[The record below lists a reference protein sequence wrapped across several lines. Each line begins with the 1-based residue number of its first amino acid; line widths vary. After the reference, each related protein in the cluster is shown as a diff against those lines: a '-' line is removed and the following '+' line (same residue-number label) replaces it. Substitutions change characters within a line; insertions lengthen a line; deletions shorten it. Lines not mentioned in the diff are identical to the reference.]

1 MENKQPYSVYKKAKN
16 YKKKWITIKAESK
29 SVLLIMIGIVS
40 ASFGLN
46 GFLLPNKFIDGGI
59 TGISLL
65 LTEITHL
72 PLSILL
78 VVINIPFIFLGYV
91 TLGKQFAIKTSFAKI
106 YLQFK
111 LMKKKKLFPFFL
123 NSTQKINH

>member
-16 YKKKWITIKAESK
+16 YKKKWVTIKAESK
-29 SVLLIMIGIVS
+29 SVILIIIGIVS

-46 GFLLPNKFIDGGI
+46 GFLLPSKFIDGGI

-91 TLGKQFAIKTSFAKI
+91 TLGKQFA
-106 YLQFK
+106 L
-111 LMKKKKLFPFFL
+111 
-123 NSTQKINH
+123 

>member
-16 YKKKWITIKAESK
+16 YKKKWVTIKAESK
-29 SVLLIMIGIVS
+29 SVILIIIGIVS

-91 TLGKQFAIKTSFAKI
+91 TLGKQLLGLDFALPSYIIHTSRMTNYW
-106 YLQFK
+106 YL
-111 LMKKKKLFPFFL
+111 FL
-123 NSTQKINH
+123 VEYF